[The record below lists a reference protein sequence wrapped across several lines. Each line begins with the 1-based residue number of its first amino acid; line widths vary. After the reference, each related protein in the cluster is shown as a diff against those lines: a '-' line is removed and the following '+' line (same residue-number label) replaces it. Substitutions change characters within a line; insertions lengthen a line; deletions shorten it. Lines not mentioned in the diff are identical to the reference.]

1 MIIHIAVVILSAAVN
16 IIQHIP
22 LVHVVV
28 IHNVDVSMWQLDE
41 LLLALVIINVAV
53 NTLLRK

>member
-28 IHNVDVSMWQLDE
+28 IHNVVVSMWQLDE